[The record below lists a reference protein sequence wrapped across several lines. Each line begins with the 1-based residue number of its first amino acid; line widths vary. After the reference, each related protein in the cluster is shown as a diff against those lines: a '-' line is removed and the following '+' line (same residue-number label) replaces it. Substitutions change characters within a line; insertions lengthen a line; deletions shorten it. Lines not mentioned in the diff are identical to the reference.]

1 MATTYKKISEQIRT
15 LMGNGIVSDDFRFS
29 LRYIAELVA
38 QEVAFEARKDA
49 FESSN
54 AGETTFANDAFII
67 IVKKLINNFLLCL
80 FSKRVKL

>member
-15 LMGNGIVSDDFRFS
+15 LIGNGIVSDDFRFS
-29 LRYIAELVA
+29 LRYIAEIVA

-54 AGETTFANDAFII
+54 MGETTFANDAFISTF
-67 IVKKLINNFLLCL
+67 NNVAVLYDSVL
-80 FSKRVKL
+80 KQKQ